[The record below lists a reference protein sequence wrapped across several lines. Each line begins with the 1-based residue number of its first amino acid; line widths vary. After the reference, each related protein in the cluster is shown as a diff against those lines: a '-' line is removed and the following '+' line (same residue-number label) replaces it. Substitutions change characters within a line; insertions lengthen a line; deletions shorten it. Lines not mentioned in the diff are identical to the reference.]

1 MAILER
7 SLHTPTS
14 APSVMNYAIAL
25 KVLAFVLALVCIG
38 LVAIVTHHAPAYSA
52 GSPAPRAVRAR
63 VPAAHWPEFLLR
75 GGLVGMLV
83 SFVVL
88 AFTCTLI
95 ASE

>member
-1 MAILER
+1 
-7 SLHTPTS
+7 
-14 APSVMNYAIAL
+14 MNYTITL
-25 KVLAFVLALVCIG
+25 KVFAFVLVLVCVG
-38 LVAIVTHHAPAYSA
+38 LMAIVAHYAPAYGS

-75 GGLVGMLV
+75 GGLVCLLV